1 MKGLLIKDFY
11 IIKNQIYFLMIVV
24 ACAIVFMT
32 NGNAQF
38 GISYIC
44 AMSALLS
51 STTVSYDE
59 YENGTSF
66 LFTLPVT
73 RKEYVKEKYIFAG
86 ILLLI
91 GLVLSVVIW
100 EVAALIGVAQI
111 SSDEMISCCA
121 GGITAGLV
129 LLAVTLPAQLKYGA
143 EKGRIVIIALAAIV
157 VAGGMA
163 VSRLEDRTKV
173 STLLKDILRWADQFG
188 DKTVLGIVAMTWI
201 LVCAVSV
208 WIAEKIIEKREF

>member
-1 MKGLLIKDFY
+1 M
-11 IIKNQIYFLMIVV
+11 
-24 ACAIVFMT
+24 
-32 NGNAQF
+32 
-38 GISYIC
+38 
-44 AMSALLS
+44 
-51 STTVSYDE
+51 
-59 YENGTSF
+59 
-66 LFTLPVT
+66 
-73 RKEYVKEKYIFAG
+73 
-86 ILLLI
+86 LI

-163 VSRLEDRTKV
+163 VSRLGDRAKV